1 MNRSEWVLLLGLTL
15 VAVTGCD
22 QSPPP
27 VAAEKNLE
35 EALAAMSAETMDETN
50 ECGAIA
56 YLTEAMPEDKSL
68 EGFQEIYRGCD
79 SVISA
84 QLSYAGDEGGSI
96 GYSLIVLDAAQAGL
110 EDEGSSWSEMIDGN
124 RVGMETVIK
133 SQQMIRDGYLAGST
147 ASAEQ
152 MKRIPEE
159 ITLPNGAKAMLFTE
173 SNDWVLLSLLNERHA
188 LRIDISDAS
197 WDGFSTEQ
205 AKQKVAGLVSKV
217 KLDRL

>member
-1 MNRSEWVLLLGLTL
+1 MNRSEWALLLGLTL

-22 QSPPP
+22 QSPTP
-27 VAAEKNLE
+27 AATGKSLE

-56 YLTEAMPEDKSL
+56 YLAEAMPEDNSL

-96 GYSLIVLDAAQAGL
+96 GYSLMVLDAAQAGL
-110 EDEGSSWSEMIDGN
+110 EGEGGSWSEIIDGN
-124 RVGMETVIK
+124 RAGMEAMIE
-133 SQQMIRDGYLAGST
+133 SQQKIRDGYLAGSA
-147 ASAEQ
+147 ASAGQ
-152 MKRIPEE
+152 IKRMPEE
-159 ITLPNGAKAMLFTE
+159 MTLPNGARAMLFTE

-188 LRIDISDAS
+188 LRIDVSDMS
-197 WDGFSTEQ
+197 WEGFSTEQ
-205 AKQKVAGLVSKV
+205 AKEKVAGLVSKV